1 MNPFAY
7 WIDII
12 KNYPSNIKN
21 FLVANLFLQVGL
33 GMFTILYNLYIKS
46 IGFTHEVNGQIISM
60 QALAT
65 AIALI
70 PAGILGD
77 RYGRKR
83 FLLFGIFFS
92 AVIFFIRSLLI
103 TDSLLILFAFASGIF
118 FSFIQVSIVPFLADN
133 SSQVNRVELF
143 SVNFSLQMVANMV
156 GNMSGGLVSDG
167 LRLIMNFNE
176 MTAIRI
182 SLILGSF
189 IFLLTIIPLL
199 QIKEKK
205 RSYQIDNI
213 RHWDFFEKKEQYLLI
228 LKFTIGSLIIG
239 SGSGLVI
246 PYLNLYFRE
255 RFYASD
261 SSIGIV
267 VALGQLATA
276 VAMIIGP
283 WIVKKVGEVKA
294 VVILQLSSI
303 PFLLL
308 TGYTKIYLIAA
319 VGFLIRQ
326 ALMNAGNPIQQSL
339 MMDKI
344 EDSKKGFA
352 NSLGQMVFQLGWAI
366 MGPISTSIVASK
378 GSYYGYA
385 QVFSVTAII
394 YIIGSFYFFTVFKKF
409 TVENKQVG

>member
-1 MNPFAY
+1 MIPINH
-7 WIDII
+7 WIHTI
-12 KNYPSNIKN
+12 KNYPNNIKK
-21 FLVANLFLQVGL
+21 FLIANLFIQFGL
-33 GMFTILYNLYIKS
+33 GIFMILYNLYIKS
-46 IGFTHEVNGQIISM
+46 IGLPHNVNGQIISM

-70 PAGILGD
+70 PAGVLGD
-77 RYGRKR
+77 RYGRKK
-83 FLLFGIFFS
+83 FLLFGISSSGIMFL
-92 AVIFFIRSLLI
+92 VRSLLE
-103 TDSLLILFAFASGIF
+103 TNSLLIVFAFMSGIF
-118 FSFIQVSIVPFLADN
+118 FSFVQVSIVPFLADN
-133 SSQVNRVELF
+133 STSINRVELF
-143 SVNFSLQMVANMV
+143 SINFSLQMIANMF
-156 GNMSGGLVSDG
+156 GNISGGVISDALQQIFHLTEVSS
-167 LRLIMNFNE
+167 
-176 MTAIRI
+176 IRI
-182 SLILGSF
+182 SLIIGSVIF
-189 IFLLTIIPLL
+189 IFAAIPLL
-199 QIKEKK
+199 QIKEQ
-205 RSYQIDNI
+205 RRQYQVKSFV
-213 RHWDFFEKKEQYLLI
+213 RWDFSEKKDQYFLI
-228 LKFTIGSLIIG
+228 LKFTLGSLIIG

-276 VAMIIGP
+276 IAMIIGP

-308 TGYTKIYLIAA
+308 TGYTKIYVLAA

-344 EDSKKGFA
+344 DDSKKGLA
-352 NSLGQMVFQLGWAI
+352 NSLGQMVFQLGWAF
-366 MGPISTSIVASK
+366 MGPISTSIVASN

-385 QVFSVTAII
+385 KVFTITAVI
-394 YIIGSFYFFTVFKKF
+394 YIIGSMYFLAVFKSFIVQTK
-409 TVENKQVG
+409 KG